1 MGKLIYS
8 MNVSLDGYIETTDH
22 RLDWTIID
30 DEIHEWWNGQLRQR
44 DASLYGR
51 RIYEVMA
58 GYWPTG
64 ESDPSSTEP
73 MREFARIWNALPK
86 IVFSRTLARVDW
98 NSRLMS
104 GDVEDA
110 LSRLRGEFSGDLDVS
125 GPTLAAQFVER
136 GLVDEYGLV
145 VHPVVLGSGTPFF
158 PDVERPVGLRL
169 VETHGFG
176 SGAVYLRYA
185 AR

>member
-30 DEIHEWWNGQLRQR
+30 DEIHAWWNDQLRTR

-64 ESDPSSTEP
+64 ESDPASTEP

-104 GDVEDA
+104 GDVEEA
-110 LSRLRGEFSGDLDVS
+110 LSRLRAEFSGDLDVS

-145 VHPVVLGSGTPFF
+145 VHPVILGSGTPFF
-158 PDVERPVGLRL
+158 PNLERPVGLRL
-169 VETHGFG
+169 VETHAFG

-185 AR
+185 AT